1 MTISEE
7 SKYYLAIFR
16 PWEVL
21 INLILSLM
29 GAGMANYLGHTVSW
43 QLFWVGFLIMLTI
56 LIGGSAL
63 SGCYAQ
69 MEKGYSLRIT
79 YSNNTPGTP
88 QETGR
93 KRLLNCILV
102 MVLSFGI
109 TTSLIFFTLRTS
121 IIPDE
126 VYFFLIFSIVLMLLY
141 SVPPVRLIN
150 RGLGETIWAIQ
161 GGFLFPLTAFL
172 LQAGG
177 LTKVLILIT
186 IPMTLLYLAMEIIRS
201 LKPFSTDPRSFQRST
216 LIGRVGSDQTLKLTI
231 YLILGA
237 YIFTGIGSLFGLTWS
252 VLWRILLTLPV
263 GIFLV
268 WQLQSIRDGAKPH
281 WLILESAAI
290 ALVIFPSYFLSLLFW
305 TG

>member
-1 MTISEE
+1 MAISEE
-7 SKYYLAIFR
+7 SKFYLAMFR
-16 PWEVL
+16 PWEAL

-29 GAGMANYLGHTVSW
+29 GAGLANYLGHTVSW
-43 QLFWVGFLIMLTI
+43 QMFWAGFIILMTI

-63 SGCYAQ
+63 AGCYAQ

-79 YSNNTPGTP
+79 YSNITPGTP

-93 KRLLNCILV
+93 KRLLNCILLTV
-102 MVLSFGI
+102 MSFGI
-109 TTSLIFFTLRTS
+109 TTSLIIFILRTS
-121 IIPDE
+121 SIPDE
-126 VYFFLIFSIVLMLLY
+126 VYFFLLLSMVLMLLY
-141 SVPPVRLIN
+141 SVPPARLTT

-161 GGFLFPLTAFL
+161 GGFLFPLIAFL
-172 LQAGG
+172 FQSGG
-177 LTKVLILIT
+177 LTRILIFIT
-186 IPMTLLYLAMEIIRS
+186 LPMTLLYLAMEIIRS
-201 LKPFSTDPRSFQRST
+201 LKPFSNDPRSYQRST
-216 LIGRVGSDQTLKLTI
+216 LVGRVGSDQTLKLTI

-237 YIFTGIGSLFGLTWS
+237 FVSAGFGSMFGLTWS

-281 WLILESAAI
+281 WLVLESAAI
-290 ALVIFPSYFLSLLFW
+290 ALVVFPAYFLSLFFW

>member
-7 SKYYLAIFR
+7 SKFYLAMFR
-16 PWEVL
+16 PWEAL

-29 GAGMANYLGHTVSW
+29 GAGLANYLGHTVSW
-43 QLFWVGFLIMLTI
+43 QMFWAGFIILMTI

-63 SGCYAQ
+63 AGCYAQ

-79 YSNNTPGTP
+79 YSNITPGTP

-93 KRLLNCILV
+93 KRLLNCILLTV
-102 MVLSFGI
+102 MSFGI
-109 TTSLIFFTLRTS
+109 TTSLIIFILRTS
-121 IIPDE
+121 SIPDE
-126 VYFFLIFSIVLMLLY
+126 VYFFLLLSMVLMLLF
-141 SVPPVRLIN
+141 SVPPARLIS

-161 GGFLFPLTAFL
+161 GGFLFPLIAFS

-177 LTKVLILIT
+177 LTKILVFIT

-201 LKPFSTDPRSFQRST
+201 LKPFSNDPRSYQRNT
-216 LIGRVGSDQTLKLTI
+216 LVGRVGSDQTLNLTI
-231 YLILGA
+231 YIILGA
-237 YIFTGIGSLFGLTWS
+237 FVAAGLGSLFGLAWS

-281 WLILESAAI
+281 WLVLESAAI
-290 ALVIFPSYFLSLLFW
+290 ALVVFPAYFLSLFFW